1 MKKGDER
8 LDLEKLREKK
18 LGEEELKRMIRVA
31 EWEARAAQAAQI
43 LIEQRGDSETLE
55 NAICHLRAL
64 YELQELREEKR
75 KKGEKGEKG
84 KKG

>member
-31 EWEARAAQAAQI
+31 EWVAFYHRT
-43 LIEQRGDSETLE
+43 DSETLE
-55 NAICHLRAL
+55 NAICYLRAL

-84 KKG
+84 EKG

>member
-18 LGEEELKRMIRVA
+18 LGEEELKRLIRVA
-31 EWEARAAQAAQI
+31 EWVAQI
-43 LIEQRGDSETLE
+43 LIEQPGDSKTLE
-55 NAICHLRAL
+55 NTICYLQAL

-75 KKGEKGEKG
+75 KKGERGEKG
-84 KKG
+84 